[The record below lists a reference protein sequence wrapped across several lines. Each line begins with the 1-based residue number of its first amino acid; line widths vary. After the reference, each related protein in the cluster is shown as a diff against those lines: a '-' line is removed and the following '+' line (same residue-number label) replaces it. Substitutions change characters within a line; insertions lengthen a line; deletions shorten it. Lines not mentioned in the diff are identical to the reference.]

1 MIVIKSASDAG
12 IVGSVGGRSFLQDV
26 VIVADSEAEITALGG
41 VGDEVED
48 MYHTKTRPNAGST
61 AVTVTDG
68 VTVRYI
74 LLPKGWT
81 KAG

>member
-1 MIVIKSASDAG
+1 MIVIKSASG
-12 IVGSVGGRSFLQDV
+12 IVGAVGDTAFLQDV
-26 VIVADSEAEITALGG
+26 IIVADSEAEITALGG
-41 VGDEVED
+41 VGDTVED
-48 MYHTKTRPNAGST
+48 MYGMKVKPNAGST